1 MLVLLAVDPHNWN
14 HHWKKSIHLEG
25 ISSQIPTSQ
34 DTRLPTSLVLYNV
47 TTIDTNIDTIVSC
60 PLCVVIPLIYLIC

>member
-47 TTIDTNIDTIVSC
+47 TTIDTIVSC
-60 PLCVVIPLIYLIC
+60 RLCVVIPLIYLIC